1 MGLRGRGALVS
12 VLACMALGLTGLAG
26 CGDDGS
32 AESAAATRS
41 TASPVHALVPTF
53 AVFRRAR
60 TLGDEIPM
68 EVLPRQIA
76 ASLGLDMTTSRFAR
90 TYEKQLI
97 YLVAS
102 TELVCTYSS
111 YNPVSNCWPLATV
124 KQGRAMAAS
133 ICGLGT
139 RAGETVIYGI
149 VPDGAKSVTILRRGG
164 DERFRVAGNMF
175 VAPTSS
181 APPLPTHLA
190 FRLGGRKVVRSTA
203 IPPDVARR
211 GCRNDPPPGAS

>member
-1 MGLRGRGALVS
+1 VGPRRRGALFS
-12 VLACMALGLTGLAG
+12 VLACVALGLTGLAG
-26 CGDDGS
+26 CGGDGS
-32 AESAAATRS
+32 AESAAATRG
-41 TASPVHALVPTF
+41 TASPVHTLIPTF

-60 TLGDEIPM
+60 TLGDEIPV
-68 EVLPRQIA
+68 EVLPREIV

-90 TYEKQLI
+90 TYEKKLI

-102 TELVCTYSS
+102 PELVCTYSP

-124 KQGRAMAAS
+124 KQGSATAAS

-149 VPDGAKSVTILRRGG
+149 VPDGVRSVTILRRSG
-164 DERFRVAGNMF
+164 DERVPVAGNMF

-181 APPLPTHLA
+181 KPPLPTHLS
-190 FRLGGRKVVRSTA
+190 FRLEGKKVIRSTG
-203 IPPDVARR
+203 IPADVARR
-211 GCRNDPPPGAS
+211 GCRNEPPPGAS